1 LPRLSV
7 SRQRSAAGHYF
18 DKELRLDKRLEAKD
32 AVIGIWLCSLIS
44 TWAWCNNDA
53 LTHRTTDAGWP
64 RSSDAPALTHAV
76 QHQLSTGFNYND
88 RVPHVYKYIY
98 IYIYRFAFTLKPPRE
113 PWCWARRGLAWPFG
127 DEEGVRSAIADAD
140 VGMPTC
146 GLQSDTSSQRVS
158 ITTTACHNVYKY
170 KYRFAFTSKP
180 PSKLVSESS

>member
-1 LPRLSV
+1 MSSRRWLVGSPAMACHACRLAGNGP
-7 SRQRSAAGHYF
+7 QRF

-98 IYIYRFAFTLKPPRE
+98 I
-113 PWCWARRGLAWPFG
+113 
-127 DEEGVRSAIADAD
+127 
-140 VGMPTC
+140 
-146 GLQSDTSSQRVS
+146 
-158 ITTTACHNVYKY
+158 
-170 KYRFAFTSKP
+170 
-180 PSKLVSESS
+180 